1 MLNCIWLGLILSAVL
16 IGGFDNRMKEV
27 ADAAVK
33 SAGAAVGISIGLIGV
48 WTVWL
53 GMMRLAEKAGLVRA
67 LARLLHPA
75 LRRLFPEVPPE
86 HPAMGAMVLN
96 IAANMLGLSNAAT
109 PLGLRAMK
117 NLESLSR
124 LPGTATNAMCTF
136 LVINTGSVQ
145 LIPVTAITVLAASG
159 SKNPSAIIGTALL
172 ATACACAAGLIA
184 VKTFEKWRMFRLPEF
199 APAGSPP
206 APETTVEE
214 AVPQN
219 GVTEATLEPLTRRG
233 RTVLL
238 GFAACM
244 VWFLFALT
252 FPNLFHR
259 QSAFESFGQG
269 VVSRFINA
277 ISALAI
283 PCLLAFFPLYAALRR
298 IPVYEE
304 FVEGAK
310 DGFNVAV
317 RIIPYLV
324 AMWIGIGMFRGAGG
338 IDLLTYLLGPVLR
351 LLHFPPELMPIAL
364 MRPLS
369 GSGALAL
376 FSDLA
381 RQLGPDNL
389 LVRMA
394 GTIYGSTETTFY
406 VIAVYFGAVNVKRTR
421 HAIPAGLVADAVGV
435 IASVIVC
442 RLAFGGG

>member
-1 MLNCIWLGLILSAVL
+1 VQ
-16 IGGFDNRMKEV
+16 
-27 ADAAVK
+27 
-33 SAGAAVGISIGLIGV
+33 
-48 WTVWL
+48 
-53 GMMRLAEKAGLVRA
+53 A

-117 NLESLSR
+117 CLESLNR
-124 LPGTATNAMCTF
+124 LPGTASNAMCTF

-145 LIPVTAITVLAASG
+145 LIPVTAITVLAANG

-172 ATACACAAGLIA
+172 ATACACSAGLIA
-184 VKTFEKWRMFRLPEF
+184 VKTFEKWRMFRLPEL
-199 APAGSPP
+199 APAGATSGPERTAEEITPQEVMP
-206 APETTVEE
+206 A
-214 AVPQN
+214 
-219 GVTEATLEPLTRRG
+219 VTGEPLSRRG
-233 RTVLL
+233 RMVLK
-238 GFAACM
+238 GFAVCL
-244 VWFLFALT
+244 VWFLFTLT
-252 FPNLFHR
+252 FPDLFHR
-259 QSAFESFGQG
+259 QSAFDQFGQG

-310 DGFNVAV
+310 EGFNVAV

-338 IDLLTYLLGPVLR
+338 IDWLTYLLGHVLR

-376 FSDLA
+376 FGDLA
-381 RQLGPDNL
+381 RQFGPDSL
-389 LVRMA
+389 LVRTA

-406 VIAVYFGAVNVKRTR
+406 VIAVYFGAVSVKRTR
-421 HAIPAGLVADAVGV
+421 HAIPAGLIADAVGV
-435 IASVIVC
+435 IASVFVC
-442 RLAFGGG
+442 WLMFGGG